1 MTDARLGSDSPAGER
16 PMPPRKQVGVAQR
29 VGYPARAPSASAM
42 CRHASRCGVE
52 RGRCRTTRRTERTTW
67 APSFSSRS
75 RSHVTLAAGTRS
87 TRRPQ
92 SQFLHEH
99 VGRGGQEDAQLVRR
113 EQTAAR
119 AVDLQPIEQFL
130 DPILDVPASTVDLL
144 IDEARRLPQI
154 RHHEPR
160 VVRGSRSPRR
170 TNFGLDHDSALVVP
184 RAGGVAGVGI
194 DVRGL
199 ATDLALRAATCMA
212 DSACRCNTAF
222 FAIATT

>member
-1 MTDARLGSDSPAGER
+1 MGSDSPAGGAAHAAQEAGGR
-16 PMPPRKQVGVAQR
+16 GATGGLSSARAQRECDVPPRLEVR
-29 VGYPARAPSASAM
+29 RRARQMQNHAADRADDVDPQLQQPVPQP
-42 CRHASRCGVE
+42 RH
-52 RGRCRTTRRTERTTW
+52 
-67 APSFSSRS
+67 
-75 RSHVTLAAGTRS
+75 LAAGTRS

-160 VVRGSRSPRR
+160 VVPRLAVSEA
-170 TNFGLDHDSALVVP
+170 NDFGLDHDPALVVP

-199 ATDLALRAATCMA
+199 ATDLALRASHLHGGLRMPLQTP
-212 DSACRCNTAF
+212 RF